1 MTHIDL
7 PMPDG
12 RLQTYGLTGVPVTA
26 PARGGFF
33 NRIAYSAAH
42 VVADPFASTEPTAI
56 AALDWQRTIAYRRY
70 LLGLGLGV
78 AEVMDTAQRGMG
90 LGWAEALELIG
101 RTLAETRDIEG
112 ALIASGCGT
121 DQLAPQDATSIDDVV
136 RAYDEQVNAIQKLGG
151 SLVLMASRALVRV
164 AAGPKD
170 YRDVYRRVLAG
181 AERKVILHWLGDMF
195 DPELAGYWGVSD
207 FDAALAVCCEIIE
220 ENQGKIDGIKVSLL
234 DDAKEIRLRR
244 LLPAGVKMYTG
255 DDFNYPALIEG
266 DSHGFSH
273 ALLGIFDPIAPAAS
287 AALAALAMGDRQRYH
302 DILGPTVA
310 LSRTIFR
317 APTQYYKTGVVFLAY
332 LNGHQDHFVMVGGQQ
347 SMRPLPYF
355 TEIFKLADQAGLL
368 RDPDDAAARMRRF
381 LGIYGL

>member
-7 PMPDG
+7 PMLDG
-12 RLQTYGLTGVPVTA
+12 RLQTYNLTGVPVTA

-151 SLVLMASRALVRV
+151 SLVLMASRALGRV

-181 AERKVILHWLGDMF
+181 AERKVILHWLGEMF
-195 DPELAGYWGVSD
+195 DPELAGYWGASD

-220 ENQGKIDGIKVSLL
+220 ENQSKIDGIKVSLL